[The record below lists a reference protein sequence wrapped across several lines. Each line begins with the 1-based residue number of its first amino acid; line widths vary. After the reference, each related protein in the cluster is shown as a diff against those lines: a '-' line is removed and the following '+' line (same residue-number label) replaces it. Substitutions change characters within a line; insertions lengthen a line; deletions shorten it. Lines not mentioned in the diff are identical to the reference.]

1 MGTTA
6 QRLIEATRTMP
17 ESLLAEV
24 LDFAEFLQTKR
35 NETPPMSVL
44 PLSLAELMGGLEH
57 SASFQ
62 GDPMTIQGRMRDEWH

>member
-6 QRLIEATRTMP
+6 QKLIEATRTMP

-35 NETPPMSVL
+35 NETPPTSVL
-44 PLSLAELMGGLEH
+44 PITLAELMGGLEH
-57 SASFQ
+57 SANFQ
-62 GDPMTIQGRMRDEWH
+62 ADSVAIQTRVREEWH